1 MKIFHFEC
9 SLWLPRPRKEVFEF
23 FASALNLE
31 EITPSW
37 LKFRVVTPNPVYM
50 QWGTEIEYRLRIRG
64 IPVRWQSRITV
75 WDPPHRFVDEQI
87 RGPYRVWIHE
97 HRFTEKLRGTL
108 CEDSVQ
114 YAPLGCALVNK
125 LLVERDIR
133 KIFAYRSERLQIFFQ
148 EAKEDKLSTRND
160 GDFVAAPDATHPAAV
175 SRR

>member
-1 MKIFHFEC
+1 MKNFHFEC
-9 SLWLPRPRKEVFEF
+9 GLWLTRPRKGVFEF
-23 FASALNLE
+23 FADALNLE

-37 LKFRVVTPNPVYM
+37 LKFRVVTPKPIYM
-50 QWGTEIEYRLRIRG
+50 HRGTEIEYRLRIRG

-97 HRFTEKLRGTL
+97 HRFTEQAGGTL

-114 YAPLGCALVNK
+114 YAPFGGALINK

-133 KIFAYRSERLQIFFQ
+133 KIFAYRSERLQEYFQ
-148 EAKEDKLSTRND
+148 EVREELSARND
-160 GDFVAAPDATHPAAV
+160 GEVVAASDAAHPAA
-175 SRR
+175 